1 LRCLADEIKKG
12 WPRQPVV
19 YETPI
24 PARQYHACLAQCHQ
38 VLGEVRLPPAEGG
51 FQVADARLDFAD
63 SQQDLQPGRLADGLQ
78 EECYFFNG
86 RYIRRHEYI
95 IFPEGNL
102 D

>member
-1 LRCLADEIKKG
+1 LRCLVDEIKKG
-12 WPRQPVV
+12 WVRHPVMD
-19 YETPI
+19 I
-24 PARQYHACLAQCHQ
+24 PSLAARQKDARLAQGHQ

-51 FQVADARLDFAD
+51 FQVADARLALAD
-63 SQQDLQPGRLADGLQ
+63 SQQDLHPGRLADGLQ

-95 IFPEGNL
+95 IFPEGSL